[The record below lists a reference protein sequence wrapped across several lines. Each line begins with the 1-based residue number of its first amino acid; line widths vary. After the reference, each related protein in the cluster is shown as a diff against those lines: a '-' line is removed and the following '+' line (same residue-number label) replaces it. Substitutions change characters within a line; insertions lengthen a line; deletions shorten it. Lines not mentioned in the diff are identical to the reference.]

1 MNREIKFRAYIK
13 NNERVPSET
22 SKIVDVKSLH
32 LGSKKAIIGYSQNKT
47 SYGNYSVPFEDLE
60 LMQSTG
66 LKDKNGV
73 EIYENMII
81 NNKYIV
87 IYNFCKFALK
97 NIKNGNIT
105 DFKKD
110 GVYEITREYFEQ

>member
-1 MNREIKFRAYIK
+1 MNREIKFRVWFDNKMHKVVDIDFAYQRINLLGADIIEFK
-13 NNERVPSET
+13 NG
-22 SKIVDVKSLH
+22 K
-32 LGSKKAIIGYSQNKT
+32 
-47 SYGNYSVPFEDLE
+47 
-60 LMQSTG
+60 LMQYTG

-97 NIKNGNIT
+97 NIENGNIT